1 MSSDSS
7 TVLVTGASKGIGAAI
22 ALRLAESGHD
32 IWLNYRSDHD
42 GAAEIGRQVEALGR
56 KCVLLP
62 FDVADEEAMNE
73 ALNPL
78 LDEETP
84 YGLVHNAGITRDSL
98 LAMMRRDDWDLVLK
112 VHLTGFF
119 LVSRLIVKSMMSARR
134 GRIVAVASTSGE
146 TGLPGQFNYS
156 AAKGGMI
163 AAAKSLA
170 KEVAKRNVLVN
181 VVSPGLIDTEMI
193 EGLPLDKMLEA
204 VPMGRVGKP
213 AEAAAAVNFL
223 MSEDASYITGQVL
236 SVNGGLYI

>member
-1 MSSDSS
+1 MEEASI
-7 TVLVTGASKGIGAAI
+7 VLVTGASKGIGAAI

-42 GAAEIGRQVEALGR
+42 GAARVAQGIEDLGR
-56 KCVLLP
+56 KCRLVP
-62 FDVADEEAMNE
+62 FDVGDEAAVGE
-73 ALNPL
+73 ALEPL
-78 LDEETP
+78 LMEETP

-98 LAMMRRDDWDLVLK
+98 LAMMSRQDWDLVLN

-119 LVSRLIVKSMMSARR
+119 LVTRLVVKSMMSARR

-146 TGLPGQFNYS
+146 AGQPGQFNYS

-170 KEVAKRNVLVN
+170 REVAKRNILVN
-181 VVSPGLIDTEMI
+181 VVAPGLIDTEMI
-193 EGLPLDKMLEA
+193 EGLPLDKMLPA
-204 VPMGRVGKP
+204 VPLGRVGRP
-213 AEAAAAVNFL
+213 EEAAAAVNFL
-223 MSEDASYITGQVL
+223 ISDESSYITGQVL

>member
-1 MSSDSS
+1 MEKASI
-7 TVLVTGASKGIGAAI
+7 VLVTGASKGIGAAI

-42 GAAEIGRQVEALGR
+42 GAARVAEKIEGLGS
-56 KCVLLP
+56 KCLLVP
-62 FDVADEEAMNE
+62 FDVGDEAAVSE
-73 ALNPL
+73 ALEPL
-78 LDEETP
+78 LANDTP

-98 LAMMRRDDWDLVLK
+98 LAMMRRQDWDLVLN

-119 LVSRLIVKSMMSARR
+119 MVTRLVIKSMMSARR

-146 TGLPGQFNYS
+146 AGQPGQFNYS

-170 KEVAKRNVLVN
+170 REVAKRNILVN

-193 EGLPLDKMLEA
+193 EGLPLDKMLSA
-204 VPMGRVGKP
+204 VPLGRVGRP
-213 AEAAAAVNFL
+213 EEAAAAVNFL
-223 MSEDASYITGQVL
+223 ISEESSYITGQVL

>member
-7 TVLVTGASKGIGAAI
+7 AVLVTGASKGIGAAI

-42 GAAEIGRQVEALGR
+42 GAAEVGRRIESLGR

-62 FDVADEEAMNE
+62 FDVADEGAVNE

-78 LDEETP
+78 LDDETP
-84 YGLVHNAGITRDSL
+84 FGLVHNAGITRDSL
-98 LAMMRRDDWDLVLK
+98 LAMMRTEDWDLVIK

-146 TGLPGQFNYS
+146 AGQPGQFNYS

-163 AAAKSLA
+163 SAAKALA
-170 KEVAKRNVLVN
+170 REVAKRNILVN
-181 VVSPGLIDTEMI
+181 VVS
-193 EGLPLDKMLEA
+193 LP
-204 VPMGRVGKP
+204 V
-213 AEAAAAVNFL
+213 
-223 MSEDASYITGQVL
+223 
-236 SVNGGLYI
+236 

>member
-7 TVLVTGASKGIGAAI
+7 AVLVTGASKGIGAAI

-42 GAAEIGRQVEALGR
+42 GAAEVGRRIESLGR

-62 FDVADEEAMNE
+62 FDVADEGAVNE

-78 LDEETP
+78 LDDETP
-84 YGLVHNAGITRDSL
+84 FGLVHNAGITRDSL
-98 LAMMRRDDWDLVLK
+98 LAMMRTEDWDLVIK

-146 TGLPGQFNYS
+146 AGQSGQFNYS

-163 AAAKSLA
+163 SAAKALA
-170 KEVAKRNVLVN
+170 REVAKRNILVN

-193 EGLPLDKMLEA
+193 EGLPLDKMLAA
-204 VPMGRVGKP
+204 VPLGRVGKP
-213 AEAAAAVNFL
+213 EEAAAAVNFL
-223 MSEDASYITGQVL
+223 MSKESSYITGQVL

>member
-1 MSSDSS
+1 MEEAKI
-7 TVLVTGASKGIGAAI
+7 VLVTGASKGIGAAI

-42 GAAEIGRQVEALGR
+42 GAAAVAQKIEGLGR
-56 KCVLLP
+56 KCLLVP
-62 FDVADEEAMNE
+62 FDVADEAAAVE
-73 ALNPL
+73 ALEPL
-78 LDEETP
+78 LMEQTP
-84 YGLVHNAGITRDSL
+84 FGLVHNAGITRDAL
-98 LAMMRRDDWDLVLK
+98 LAMMRREDWDLVLK

-119 LVSRLIVKSMMSARR
+119 LVSRLVVKTMMSARR

-146 TGLPGQFNYS
+146 AGQPGQFNYS

-170 KEVAKRNVLVN
+170 REVAKRNILVN

-193 EGLPLDKMLEA
+193 EGLPLDKMLSA
-204 VPMGRVGKP
+204 VPLGRVGRP
-213 AEAAAAVNFL
+213 EEAAAAVNFL
-223 MSEDASYITGQVL
+223 MSEESSYITGQVL

>member
-1 MSSDSS
+1 MEEAS

-42 GAAEIGRQVEALGR
+42 GAAEVAQRIEGLGR
-56 KCVLLP
+56 KCLLVP
-62 FDVADEEAMNE
+62 FDVADEAAANE
-73 ALNPL
+73 ALEPL
-78 LDEETP
+78 LMEQTP

-98 LAMMRRDDWDLVLK
+98 LAMMRREDWDLVLN

-119 LVSRLIVKSMMSARR
+119 LVSRMVVKSMMSARR

-146 TGLPGQFNYS
+146 AGQPGQFNYS

-170 KEVAKRNVLVN
+170 REVAKRNILVN

-193 EGLPLDKMLEA
+193 EGLPLDKMLSA
-204 VPMGRVGKP
+204 VPLGRVGRP
-213 AEAAAAVNFL
+213 EEAAAAVNFL
-223 MSEDASYITGQVL
+223 MSEESSYITGQVL

>member
-7 TVLVTGASKGIGAAI
+7 TVLITGASKGIGAAI
-22 ALRLAESGHD
+22 ALRLAKSGHD

-42 GAAEIGRQVEALGR
+42 GAEKISRQIESLGR
-56 KCVLLP
+56 NCTLLP
-62 FDVADEEAMNE
+62 FDVADEEAVNE

-78 LDEETP
+78 LDEDIP
-84 YGLVHNAGITRDSL
+84 FGLVHNAGITRDSL
-98 LAMMRRDDWDLVLK
+98 LAMMRREDWDLVLK

-146 TGLPGQFNYS
+146 AGQAGQFNYS

-163 AAAKSLA
+163 SSAKALA
-170 KEVAKRNVLVN
+170 REVAKRNILVN

-204 VPMGRVGKP
+204 VPLGRVGKP
-213 AEAAAAVNFL
+213 EEAAAAVNFL
-223 MSEDASYITGQVL
+223 MSEEASYITGQVL

>member
-1 MSSDSS
+1 MENASI
-7 TVLVTGASKGIGAAI
+7 VLVTGASKGIGAAI

-42 GAAEIGRQVEALGR
+42 GAARVAERIEGLGR
-56 KCVLLP
+56 KCLPVP
-62 FDVADEEAMNE
+62 FDVADEAAMNE
-73 ALNPL
+73 ALEPL
-78 LDEETP
+78 LAEETP

-98 LAMMRRDDWDLVLK
+98 LAMMRREDWDLVLN

-119 LVSRLIVKSMMSARR
+119 LVTRLVVKSMMSARR

-146 TGLPGQFNYS
+146 AGQPGQFNYS

-170 KEVAKRNVLVN
+170 REVAKRNILVN
-181 VVSPGLIDTEMI
+181 VVSPGLIDTGMI
-193 EGLPLDKMLEA
+193 EGLPLDKMLAA
-204 VPMGRVGKP
+204 VPLGRVGRP
-213 AEAAAAVNFL
+213 EEAAAAVNFL
-223 MSEDASYITGQVL
+223 MSEESSYITGQVL